1 MSLNLEPRASEPVS
15 RPAADPV
22 EQYVADLTRG
32 VATLPEAERSA
43 VIEQARA
50 RLEIELEIAS
60 ATTPEQRLAVVERMG
75 DPAQLAAQFARAES
89 PLIPC
94 RACLKDVSREA
105 ERCPACGA
113 PSPALQTEPPAVGT
127 HIARGRDWRTKKELF
142 GLPLVHICYGR
153 DEHGKLRTAKG
164 IIAIG
169 QFARGGIVIAQFG
182 VGAVFGLG
190 QVVAAPI
197 AIGQVAFGLIA
208 IGQFGLGLLLGVGM
222 FATGLNAFWFR
233 PPR

>member
-1 MSLNLEPRASEPVS
+1 MSLNLEPTASEPVQ

-22 EQYVADLTRG
+22 EQYVADLARG
-32 VATLPEAERSA
+32 VAALPEAERSA

-75 DPAQLAAQFARAES
+75 DPAQLAAQFARVES
-89 PLIPC
+89 PLTPC
-94 RACLKDVSREA
+94 RACRKEISREA
-105 ERCPACGA
+105 ETCPACGA
-113 PSPALQTEPPAVGT
+113 PAPALQTAPPAVGT
-127 HIARGRDWRTKKELF
+127 HIARGRDWRTKKEFF

-153 DEHGKLRTAKG
+153 DSQGKLRTAKG

-190 QVVAAPI
+190 QFVAAPI
-197 AIGQVAFGLIA
+197 AIGQFAFGLIA
-208 IGQFGLGLLLGVGM
+208 IGQFGLGLLLGAGM
-222 FATGLNAFWFR
+222 IAAGLNAFGLHVLR
-233 PPR
+233 